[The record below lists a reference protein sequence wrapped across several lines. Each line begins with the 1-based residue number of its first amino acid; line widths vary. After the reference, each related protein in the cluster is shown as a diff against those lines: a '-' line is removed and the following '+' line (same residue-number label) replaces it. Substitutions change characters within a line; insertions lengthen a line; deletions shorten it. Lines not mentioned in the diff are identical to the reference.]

1 MQTFPHVQVSVS
13 VKVRCSCMVDSAL
26 SVLLGL
32 SSSRKA
38 LGVFSVICC
47 CSVLGCS
54 FIGTEVRVAS
64 PQCTCDSLSQLPTV
78 CPVSPFFHG
87 CHPAFPGSH
96 WRSQVNMMMYTVRT
110 AYHRRLQPSS
120 HLSSGVSPLISEHP
134 PDGGAAVLIRHCS
147 SVMAATLVH
156 CVEARANWTPSP
168 QPCLEL
174 GLSIYVPC
182 P

>member
-1 MQTFPHVQVSVS
+1 MQ
-13 VKVRCSCMVDSAL
+13 
-26 SVLLGL
+26 VLVYSIYFLL
-32 SSSRKA
+32 NNKWHFCKNNLNQINYVENRIVCNC
-38 LGVFSVICC
+38 L
-47 CSVLGCS
+47 
-54 FIGTEVRVAS
+54 
-64 PQCTCDSLSQLPTV
+64 PQLKYIYQN
-78 CPVSPFFHG
+78 
-87 CHPAFPGSH
+87 AK
-96 WRSQVNMMMYTVRT
+96 QMMMYTVRT
-110 AYHRRLQPSS
+110 AYHGRLQPSS
-120 HLSSGVSPLISEHP
+120 HLSTGVSPLISEHP